1 MVPRKLNDV
10 IDCNNGDGKT
20 VSTAEEQETEFSA
33 LAIIDGDDDVD
44 DNNDA
49 EITLH
54 EHCNLAQI
62 SIINGE
68 IMSNPR

>member
-20 VSTAEEQETEFSA
+20 VSTAEVQETEFSA

-49 EITLH
+49 GITLH